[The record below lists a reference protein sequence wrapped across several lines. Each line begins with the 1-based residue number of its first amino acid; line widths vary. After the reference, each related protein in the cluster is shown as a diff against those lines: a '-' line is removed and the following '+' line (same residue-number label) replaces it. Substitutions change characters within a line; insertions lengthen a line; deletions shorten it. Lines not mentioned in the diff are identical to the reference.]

1 VSHAAREWALRQDF
15 RPIPKFVLTV
25 LGDAANEQGV
35 CWPRISIIADKVG
48 VSPRTVQRAVQHLV
62 ERGLITV
69 KQRYRNDGSCS
80 SNLYRLHLDRGV
92 SLSPPPDRGD
102 TTPGHPCQGP
112 PDTAVIPGTTIGTV
126 KEPPLLHRQKPE
138 QPNRGGGEIS
148 DLHYPN
154 DLLPAEQAQANQMIA
169 VLEAPLNQQVLDE
182 WAGIIDAGD
191 IRASTLGCL
200 RALIQRAQTDTFT
213 PERGLRVAQARKAR
227 QRMAA
232 AQSHVEPP
240 VLAPVDE
247 NSALVRRL
255 MAIGKRATGGDR

>member
-1 VSHAAREWALRQDF
+1 LRQDL

-35 CWPRISIIADKVG
+35 CWPRISTIANKVG
-48 VSPRTVQRAVQHLV
+48 VSPRTVQRAVQRLV

-69 KQRYRNDGSCS
+69 EQRYRNDGSCS

-92 SLSPPPDRGD
+92 SLSPPPDRSD
-102 TTPGHPCQGP
+102 TAPGHPRQGP
-112 PDTAVIPGTTIGTV
+112 PDTSVIPGTTIGTV
-126 KEPPLLHRQKPE
+126 KEPPLLRRPEPKKPD
-138 QPNRGGGEIS
+138 RGGGEIS
-148 DLHYPN
+148 DLYYPK
-154 DLLPAEQAQANQMIA
+154 DLLPAEQAQADQMIA
-169 VLEAPLNQQVLDE
+169 ALETPLNQQVLDE

-227 QRMAA
+227 QRMAGVQA
-232 AQSHVEPP
+232 HVEPP

-255 MAIGKRATGGDR
+255 MAIGKRATSSDR